1 MEMDTGHVDIQSR
14 FVNAL
19 RTQGKAEYPISGALP
34 CPYAGHHGRMFQ
46 NVDQLFDHAKAEHD
60 EETESLTPD
69 QAKEMLK
76 KAALRLR

>member
-1 MEMDTGHVDIQSR
+1 MAMDTGHVDIQSK

-46 NVDQLFDHAKAEHD
+46 SVEQLFAHAKAEHD
-60 EETESLTPD
+60 GQIEGLNPD

>member
-1 MEMDTGHVDIQSR
+1 MDDALAPVDIQSK

-19 RTQGKAEYPISGALP
+19 RTQRKAEYPISGALP

-46 NVDQLFDHAKAEHD
+46 SITQLYDHAKDDHRD
-60 EETESLTPD
+60 EVANLEPN

-76 KAALRLR
+76 EAALRLR

>member
-1 MEMDTGHVDIQSR
+1 MDNALSPVDIQSK

-46 NVDQLFDHAKAEHD
+46 SIAQLYDHATDEHR
-60 EETESLTPD
+60 EEVENLEPD